1 MELPFT
7 KLEVAFILLAFV
19 IFTLFILASI
29 YSEPDTKN
37 AAKEYYPH
45 KERRNKRQSSKIK
58 TKPSADSIVVKTV

>member
-37 AAKEYYPH
+37 LH
-45 KERRNKRQSSKIK
+45 
-58 TKPSADSIVVKTV
+58 SIYDIRVVFSFSLDCSELNLLLNTGF